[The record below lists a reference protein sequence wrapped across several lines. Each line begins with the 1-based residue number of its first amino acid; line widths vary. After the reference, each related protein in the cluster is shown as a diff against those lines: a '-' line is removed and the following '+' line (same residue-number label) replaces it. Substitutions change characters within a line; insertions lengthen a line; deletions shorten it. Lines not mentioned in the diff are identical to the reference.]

1 MSYRGSSTR
10 HGVVLVAAA
19 MAVGLSGC
27 ASGGSSPSATATTAT
42 GTGGDALELSG
53 EPVTL
58 TFQWW
63 GGAERADRT
72 NAAVDKFEEENPN
85 ITVETQ
91 YADYSPYQ
99 EKLAT
104 QSAGGQSPDVFQMD
118 LPYVSTYASG
128 GALLDLTTLAPILD
142 LTDFE
147 AADLETGQVDGKLY
161 ALLNGVNAAVVLVNP
176 SLLEKAGVPMPDDE
190 TWSWEDLQEAS
201 AAVSEAGGGDFVGLQ
216 DWGFCEDALYYWQR
230 DHGSAVYDSAGDV
243 VADVSAVTAFFQY
256 ALDLQSSGATAPASV
271 VSESMAAGQD
281 AQMMSTNRAAFAFGY
296 TNALSAMSSA
306 SGSNLELLRLP
317 RSEGSVP
324 EYLNASQFWSVSAS
338 TEHPAEAA
346 LFLDFLANSEAAADS
361 LMAER
366 GIPAN
371 TKIRA
376 YLAPQ
381 LSPAEKAQIE
391 YLDALAVESS
401 LAVPPPGGTVIHTI
415 LMKYTES
422 VTFGVMTPEQAAE
435 AFVND
440 LKVAVKN
447 G

>member
-1 MSYRGSSTR
+1 M
-10 HGVVLVAAA
+10 
-19 MAVGLSGC
+19 
-27 ASGGSSPSATATTAT
+27 
-42 GTGGDALELSG
+42 
-53 EPVTL
+53 
-58 TFQWW
+58 
-63 GGAERADRT
+63 
-72 NAAVDKFEEENPN
+72 
-85 ITVETQ
+85 
-91 YADYSPYQ
+91 
-99 EKLAT
+99 
-104 QSAGGQSPDVFQMD
+104 
-118 LPYVSTYASG
+118 
-128 GALLDLTTLAPILD
+128 
-142 LTDFE
+142 
-147 AADLETGQVDGKLY
+147 
-161 ALLNGVNAAVVLVNP
+161 
-176 SLLEKAGVPMPDDE
+176 
-190 TWSWEDLQEAS
+190 
-201 AAVSEAGGGDFVGLQ
+201 
-216 DWGFCEDALYYWQR
+216 
-230 DHGSAVYDSAGDV
+230 
-243 VADVSAVTAFFQY
+243 
-256 ALDLQSSGATAPASV
+256 
-271 VSESMAAGQD
+271 
-281 AQMMSTNRAAFAFGY
+281 
-296 TNALSAMSSA
+296 
-306 SGSNLELLRLP
+306 
-317 RSEGSVP
+317 P